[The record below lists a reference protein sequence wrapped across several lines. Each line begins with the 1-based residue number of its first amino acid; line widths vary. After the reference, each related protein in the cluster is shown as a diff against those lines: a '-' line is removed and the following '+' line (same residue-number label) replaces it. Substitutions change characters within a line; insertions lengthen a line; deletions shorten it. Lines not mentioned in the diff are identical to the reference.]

1 MAEILHIASS
11 ARIEGSVSR
20 ELGGSLARTLAGDEG
35 EIVVRDLARN
45 PAGVVDENWTAANF
59 TDPQART
66 DAHKAVL
73 AGSDALVAE
82 LKAADH
88 IVIGAPMYNFSIPA
102 PLKAW
107 IDQVA
112 RARETFRYTEA
123 GPEGL
128 LTGKTAWLV
137 VATGGVPLGSGTDF
151 VTPYL
156 RHVLG
161 FLGIND
167 VRVIDA
173 SRWMFR
179 DEAERDAVAAQLLSE
194 PQQAAA

>member
-1 MAEILHIASS
+1 MAKVLHIASS
-11 ARIEGSVSR
+11 ALTEASVSR
-20 ELGGSLARTLAGDEG
+20 ELGANLARRLAGPDGAIAE
-35 EIVVRDLARN
+35 RDLARN
-45 PAGVVDENWTAANF
+45 PAGVVDAPWIAANF

-66 DAHKAVL
+66 DAHKAAL

-123 GPEGL
+123 GPEGM

-137 VATGGVPLGSGTDF
+137 VATAGVPQGSDADF

-161 FLGIND
+161 FLGIKD

-173 SRWMFR
+173 SRWLFR
-179 DEAERDAVAAQLLSE
+179 TDAEREAVAEALAGATE
-194 PQQAAA
+194 AAAA

>member
-1 MAEILHIASS
+1 MVKVLHIASS
-11 ARIEGSVSR
+11 ARLENSVSR
-20 ELGGSLARTLAGDEG
+20 ELGGTLARTLAGARG
-35 EIVVRDLARN
+35 EIVERDLARN
-45 PAGVVDENWTAANF
+45 PAGVVDDSWTAANF

-66 DAHKAVL
+66 EAHKAVL

-88 IVIGAPMYNFSIPA
+88 IVIGAPMYNFAIPA

-137 VATGGVPLGSGTDF
+137 VATGGVPLDSATDF

-161 FLGIND
+161 FLGIKD

-179 DEAERDAVAAQLLSE
+179 DEAEREAVAAQLLSE
-194 PQQAAA
+194 PRQAAA

>member
-1 MAEILHIASS
+1 MVKVLHVASS
-11 ARIEGSVSR
+11 ALTEASVSR
-20 ELGGSLARTLAGDEG
+20 ELGANLARRLAGPDG
-35 EIVVRDLARN
+35 VIVERDLARD
-45 PAGVVDENWTAANF
+45 PAGVVDAPWVAANF
-59 TDPQART
+59 TAPEART
-66 DAHKAVL
+66 DEHRSVL
-73 AGSDALVAE
+73 ARSDALVAE
-82 LKAADH
+82 LKAADQ
-88 IVIGAPMYNFSIPA
+88 IVIGTPMYNFAIPA

-137 VATGGVPLGSGTDF
+137 VATAGVPLGSDSDF

-161 FLGIND
+161 FLGIGD
-167 VRVIDA
+167 VRVVDA

-179 DEAERDAVAAQLLSE
+179 TPADREAVAQQVDSA
-194 PQQAAA
+194 PDQAAA